1 MESIVQPA
9 PMPWSRLLPASL
21 AAGAAL
27 WFGVGL
33 TPAWWWAWLAPVP
46 LLWLALSIER
56 SGQARL
62 AVAIATLLAATHYTA
77 YFAVVMP
84 LPAAVIAT
92 LGMAAVWHVVVM
104 GTRRL
109 VRRLRNGW
117 SVLAYPLLW
126 VTLDLLM
133 ARLLPDGNWGSPAY
147 SQAGVLP
154 LLQLTSL
161 AGVSGLLFVLCLL
174 PSLLALL
181 LWRGH
186 RVRRPALLVGTVMLL
201 LASASGYGL
210 WQLQTPATG
219 TPMKIGLASIDEAIN
234 ASATPAYWQPIRNR
248 YDVLV
253 GELAAQGAH
262 LVVLP
267 EKIAVLPT
275 AELARWQAH
284 FALLARTHRLWLVV
298 GVGEHGAHPRNLAWL
313 FDPQGTQV
321 LSYDK
326 HILAPPER
334 AQQYATGTHYALQ
347 TIGDA
352 RFGLAICKDMLFARL
367 ARANGQRN
375 AAMML
380 VPAWDFGYH
389 DAWMS
394 AHMTVLRG
402 VENGYAVVRSARE
415 GWLIASDAQG
425 RVLLQA
431 ASAPMPG
438 ASALVSVPVGAQRAT
453 LYTRVGDLFGA
464 LCVLAALLL
473 VAAAYRR
480 RASPPPESA
489 R

>member
-1 MESIVQPA
+1 MQPA
-9 PMPWSRLLPASL
+9 PMPLSRLLPASL

-33 TPAWWWAWLAPVP
+33 APAWWWAWLAPVP

-56 SGQARL
+56 SGQARV

-84 LPAAVIAT
+84 LPAAIIAT
-92 LGMAAVWHVVVM
+92 LGMAALWHVVVM
-104 GTRRL
+104 GTRGL
-109 VRRLRNGW
+109 VRRLHSGW

-126 VTLDLLM
+126 VMLDLLM

-147 SQAGVLP
+147 TQAAVLP
-154 LLQLTSL
+154 LLQLTAL
-161 AGVSGLLFVLCLL
+161 AGMSGLLFVLCLL

-181 LWRGH
+181 LWRGN
-186 RVRRPALLVGTVMLL
+186 RVRRPALLVGTVVLL
-201 LASASGYGL
+201 VASASGYGL
-210 WQLQTPATG
+210 WRLQTPATG

-234 ASATPAYWQPIRNR
+234 ASATPAYWQPIRDR

-253 GELAAQGAH
+253 GKLAAQGAH
-262 LVVLP
+262 VVVLP
-267 EKIAVLPT
+267 EKIAVLPP

-284 FALLARTHRLWLVV
+284 FAALARTPRLWLVV
-298 GVGEHGAHPRNLAWL
+298 GIGEHGVHPRNLAWL
-313 FDPQGTQV
+313 FDPDGQRV
-321 LSYDK
+321 LNYDK

-334 AQQYATGTHYALQ
+334 AQHYATGTQYALHA
-347 TIGDA
+347 IGDA

-380 VPAWDFGYH
+380 VPAWDFDYR

-402 VENGYAVVRSARE
+402 VENGYAVVRTARE
-415 GWLIASDAQG
+415 GWLIVSDAQG
-425 RVLLQA
+425 RVLLQT

-453 LYTRVGDLFGA
+453 LYTRMGDLFGGICA
-464 LCVLAALLL
+464 LAALLL

-480 RASPPPESA
+480 RASTPLASA